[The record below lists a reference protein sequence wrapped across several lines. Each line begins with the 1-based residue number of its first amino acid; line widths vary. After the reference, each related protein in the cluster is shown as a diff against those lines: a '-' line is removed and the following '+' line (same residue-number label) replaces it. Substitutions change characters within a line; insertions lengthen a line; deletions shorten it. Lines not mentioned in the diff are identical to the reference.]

1 MALVIWLAVCALPV
15 WKIVECAGEIVR
27 GRASLGWQAAPGRI
41 GYAELRAH
49 GKGGKT
55 PAIGYRYRAGGRTW
69 VGRRI
74 EATSGYS
81 AVQAQ
86 KLVER
91 FPPGAEVTV
100 YHDGQGDAVLI
111 QGVRA
116 SSWVG
121 LVLSLLWFW
130 GVLAVTW
137 YELARYRRNGGRT
150 SASARVPGK
159 HGVAR
164 KI

>member
-15 WKIVECAGEIVR
+15 WKFVECAGEIVR

-41 GYAELRAH
+41 GHAELRAH
-49 GKGGKT
+49 GKGGKM
-55 PAIGYRYRAGGRTW
+55 PAIGYSYRAGGRTW
-69 VGRRI
+69 VAHRI

-81 AVQAQ
+81 AVQAK

-100 YHDGQGDAVLI
+100 YHDGQGEAVLI

-116 SSWVG
+116 SSWFG

-130 GVLAVTW
+130 GVLALTW
-137 YELARYRRNGGRT
+137 YELARHRKKRRRQR
-150 SASARVPGK
+150 ASA
-159 HGVAR
+159 
-164 KI
+164 

>member
-1 MALVIWLAVCALPV
+1 MALVIWLCICALPV

-49 GKGGKT
+49 GKGGKM
-55 PAIGYRYRAGGRTW
+55 PVIGYSYRTGGRTW
-69 VGRRI
+69 VSYRI

-81 AVQAQ
+81 PVQAQ
-86 KLVER
+86 ELVER

-111 QGVRA
+111 RGVRA
-116 SSWVG
+116 SSWFG

-137 YELARYRRNGGRT
+137 YELARHREKRRPR
-150 SASARVPGK
+150 SASA
-159 HGVAR
+159 
-164 KI
+164 

>member
-1 MALVIWLAVCALPV
+1 MALVIWLCVCALPV

-41 GYAELRAH
+41 GYAELRTHA
-49 GKGGKT
+49 KGGTT
-55 PAIGYRYRAGGRTW
+55 PAIGYSYRAGGRTW
-69 VGRRI
+69 VARRI
-74 EATSGYS
+74 EATAGYS

-91 FPPGAEVTV
+91 FPAGAEVAV

-116 SSWVG
+116 SSWFG

-130 GVLAVTW
+130 GVVAVTW
-137 YELARYRRNGGRT
+137 YEAARFFARRRNTG
-150 SASARVPGK
+150 A
-159 HGVAR
+159 
-164 KI
+164 